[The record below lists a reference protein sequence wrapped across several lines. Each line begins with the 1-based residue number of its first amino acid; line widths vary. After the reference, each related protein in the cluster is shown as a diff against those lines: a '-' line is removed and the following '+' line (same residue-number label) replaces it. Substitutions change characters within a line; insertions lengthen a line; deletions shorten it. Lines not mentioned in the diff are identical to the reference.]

1 MHPMMKK
8 LKCWT
13 REGDPLYKDNQ
24 ITNLLLLWVTYPL
37 EVARNLIDEDDT
49 LKKEMILNAE
59 AGEGTPVANIECLEE
74 DVNVLEGKGQVETK
88 MCSVDY
94 NYNERMK
101 DSEVDEHDK
110 VGNLTLAAESCKV
123 LRGHR

>member
-1 MHPMMKK
+1 M
-8 LKCWT
+8 
-13 REGDPLYKDNQ
+13 EPLYKDNQ

>member
-1 MHPMMKK
+1 M
-8 LKCWT
+8 
-13 REGDPLYKDNQ
+13 NQ
-24 ITNLLLLWVTYPL
+24 ESVSNVVLLAICT
-37 EVARNLIDEDDT
+37 DT
-49 LKKEMILNAE
+49 
-59 AGEGTPVANIECLEE
+59 GEGSPVANIECLEE

-110 VGNLTLAAESCKV
+110 VGNLTAAESCKV
-123 LRGHR
+123 LNSKRL